1 MEWNSNTSF
10 SAGSA
15 VCGQS
20 GGMMKNALIALVGAF
35 ATLASAAAADA
46 NGVAQSRPDM
56 RDRYTADEAR
66 DAMRSGDVL
75 PALRV
80 IREVRQQYPGAEVL
94 DAELEGGQPPLYII
108 KILTRDGRRVD
119 VIVDARTGAV
129 LYER

>member
-1 MEWNSNTSF
+1 
-10 SAGSA
+10 
-15 VCGQS
+15 
-20 GGMMKNALIALVGAF
+20 MMKNALIVLVSAI
-35 ATLASAAAADA
+35 AAITASVSADA
-46 NGVAQSRPDM
+46 VGMTQSRPDV

-80 IREVRQQYPGAEVL
+80 IRQVRQLYPGADVL

-119 VIVDARTGAV
+119 VIVDARTGAI

>member
-1 MEWNSNTSF
+1 
-10 SAGSA
+10 
-15 VCGQS
+15 
-20 GGMMKNALIALVGAF
+20 MMKNTLIVVVSAF
-35 ATLASAAAADA
+35 AMLTAPVAADA
-46 NGVAQSRPDM
+46 NGLAQSRPDV

-80 IREVRQQYPGAEVL
+80 IRQVRQQYPGADIL
-94 DAELEGGQPPLYII
+94 DAELEGGQPPQYII

-119 VIVDARTGAV
+119 VIVDARTGAI